1 MRKRLDLFA
10 VMDPAAEN
18 ERGTKLRDR
27 QKYDDR
33 KHYIDKQLS
42 HLRSPELDDR
52 LSNCACP
59 VRKARLEAVSLAS

>member
-27 QKYDDR
+27 QKHDDR
-33 KHYIDKQLS
+33 KHHIDKYFS
-42 HLRSPELDDR
+42 HLLAPELDGSLANR
-52 LSNCACP
+52 SWP
-59 VRKARLEAVSLAS
+59 VRKAHLEAVSLVS